1 MTKVLA
7 LIPRLTRH
15 LADLAAVVTESPELR
30 LAAAG
35 LHQELT
41 GHPHVKT
48 SPMKRICYVKKS
60 LRNIF

>member
-41 GHPHVKT
+41 GHPRIKT
-48 SPMKRICYVKKS
+48 SPMQRICYVKIT
-60 LRNIF
+60 LRDTF